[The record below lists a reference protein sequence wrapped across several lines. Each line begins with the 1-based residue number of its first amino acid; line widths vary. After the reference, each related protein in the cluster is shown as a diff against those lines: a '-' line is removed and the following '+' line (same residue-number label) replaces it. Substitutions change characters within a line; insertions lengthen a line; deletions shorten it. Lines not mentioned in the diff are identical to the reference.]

1 MHEEKEMIRTEIK
14 KEFQLE
20 RMILFS
26 DAVFAI
32 VITLMAIEIRLPET
46 EHRFKGA
53 ELLHHLKLLIPVIF
67 AYLISFGF
75 IGTVWYQHL
84 KIFGLLKDYDKGLIL
99 RNLLLLF
106 FVALFPFCVSVVIK
120 SKPDILAYSIYFG
133 AIFICVTIQFALHHY
148 VLIGNPSLRVNTN
161 LSEHMSELE
170 KKKRGLISLLFVI
183 GLIAITYIIIPDESN
198 KPLAT
203 LWLLPLAII
212 SRIYE
217 RRLKMKKNDAL

>member
-1 MHEEKEMIRTEIK
+1 MHEEKEMTRTEIK

-46 EHRFKGA
+46 EHRLNGT
-53 ELLHHLKLLIPVIF
+53 ELSHHLRSLIPVLF

-75 IGTVWYQHL
+75 IGSVWYQHL

-106 FVALFPFCVSVVIK
+106 FVALFPFCASVVIK
-120 SKPDILAYSIYFG
+120 SKSNIIAYSIYIG
-133 AIFICVTIQFALHHY
+133 AIFICITIQFALHHY
-148 VLIGNPSLRVNTN
+148 VLIEKPSLRVNTN
-161 LSEHMSELE
+161 LSEHISELE
-170 KKKRGLISLLFVI
+170 KKKRGLLSFLITI
-183 GLIAITYIIIPDESN
+183 GLIAVTYMIIPDESN

-203 LWLLPLAII
+203 LWFLPLAFI

-217 RRLKMKKNDAL
+217 RKLKMKKK